1 MDQCTVREKSSGLF
15 QWVTGFPSRPAEL
28 TPQPGAGPG
37 THLKSPPEHPGLPTR
52 VRSGTG
58 SRQCPQDTFCPA
70 HLSHLPLLCSLLEN
84 QRGGST
90 VCRGSPPEMSCLPK
104 GTPESSVR
112 LLPAPQRWGTGRQ
125 TPALP
130 RGGRETALHGP
141 SVGSPQLNQPPC
153 GPSGVPHSSP
163 QLKQPLGDDDDPP
176 PPQPL
181 EGIPSPS
188 TQPLRGVPSPHT
200 PSPSGG
206 SPHPLTSPSAPRRG
220 GNLHIPSPPAPRGG
234 SLHSPHLTPGSSGGL
249 HTPSP
254 QP

>member
-15 QWVTGFPSRPAEL
+15 QWVTGLPSRPAEL

-58 SRQCPQDTFCPA
+58 SRQCPQNTFCPA

-176 PPQPL
+176 PPTPRGDPL
-181 EGIPSPS
+181 TLHAAPQRGPLTSHPQSLGGFSTSPHLTLSPS
-188 TQPLRGVPSPHT
+188 EGGESPHPLT
-200 PSPSGG
+200 PSPSG
-206 SPHPLTSPSAPRRG
+206 
-220 GNLHIPSPPAPRGG
+220 
-234 SLHSPHLTPGSSGGL
+234 
-249 HTPSP
+249 
-254 QP
+254 